1 MGVLPPK
8 CGPKAGLSIFGPIPW
23 VRPAVSMGIVTW
35 PRAFH
40 LELRGRCIAGG
51 RSSGRRRRQ
60 PKLAPGRILARQP
73 GKMPS
78 PKTVYISR
86 STKSQVARPVKIG
99 SPQSA
104 LHFRKFQQPESPEP
118 RAARGAQGALRKV
131 SGLALPTRLRR
142 AGPRACPPTF
152 SSGTLLRTPRAALI
166 HRGPNLWY

>member
-1 MGVLPPK
+1 MYRWRPMK
-8 CGPKAGLSIFGPIPW
+8 WTTQKAAGTGAGAHFG
-23 VRPAVSMGIVTW
+23 
-35 PRAFH
+35 
-40 LELRGRCIAGG
+40 
-51 RSSGRRRRQ
+51 
-60 PKLAPGRILARQP
+60 APARQ
-73 GKMPS
+73 MPS
-78 PKTVYISR
+78 PKTVHIS
-86 STKSQVARPVKIG
+86 SYTKSQKARPVKIG

-166 HRGPNLWY
+166 HRGPNPWNRHHFGKPRFWFQYSDASFAKCATFFRSF